1 MTLLRKYLV
10 ALQAPN
16 SIGDTALHMAV
27 VKGDK
32 ALVKKVLSWASVD
45 INSQNED
52 GETPLIKAA
61 LTAKDT
67 TLLQYLVEH
76 GADKKLTTS
85 LGETAYDLAKENEAL
100 KKSGANI
107 EFLRE

>member
-1 MTLLRKYLV
+1 M
-10 ALQAPN
+10 
-16 SIGDTALHMAV
+16 
-27 VKGDK
+27 
-32 ALVKKVLSWASVD
+32 D

-85 LGETAYDLAKENEAL
+85 LGETAYDLAKENETL

-107 EFLRE
+107 EFLKK

>member
-1 MTLLRKYLV
+1 
-10 ALQAPN
+10 
-16 SIGDTALHMAV
+16 MAV

-67 TLLQYLVEH
+67 TLLQYLVEQ